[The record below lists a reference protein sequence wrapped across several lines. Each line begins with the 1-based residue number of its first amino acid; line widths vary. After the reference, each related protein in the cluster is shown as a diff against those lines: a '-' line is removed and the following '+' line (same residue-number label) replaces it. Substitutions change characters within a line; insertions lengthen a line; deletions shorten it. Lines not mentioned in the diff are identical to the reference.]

1 MSVCVLESDSE
12 LEEIIEEYVIVYFTA
27 TWCGPCRQIS
37 PHYARAA
44 EENSTSQL
52 KFSKVDV
59 DDLESSH
66 VSAIP
71 TFRVYK
77 NSSVVDELVGADL
90 EALQTLIKQHCAPF

>member
-44 EENSTSQL
+44 EENSTSL
-52 KFSKVDV
+52 KFFKVDV

-66 VSAIP
+66 ISAIP

-90 EALQTLIKQHCAPF
+90 EALQTLIKKHCAFN